1 MRRIYISTLCALA
14 GTTACSGKDGANG
27 KDGLDGLPGE
37 NGPAGKDGSNGKDG
51 VAGKDG
57 TNNRFKEHVYCS
69 GTIATGHWV
78 GVKVEYSAYQTTAGD
93 VLSHSTVVLGE
104 FTQSASNSYSVKQVG
119 ASTAPVFVTL
129 DKGTTFR
136 VAVNRTD
143 NKVEVE
149 IFNGTYPDK
158 LTFNSSA
165 CQVQSY

>member
-1 MRRIYISTLCALA
+1 MQLFNKFLCVASVMLA
-14 GTTACSGKDGANG
+14 SCS
-27 KDGLDGLPGE
+27 
-37 NGPAGKDGSNGKDG
+37 GKDGSNGKDG
-51 VAGKDG
+51 LDGKDG
-57 TNNRFKEHVYCS
+57 TDNRFKEHVYCS
-69 GTIATGHWV
+69 GTITTGHWA

-93 VLSHSTVVLGE
+93 VLSHATVVLGE

-129 DKGTTFR
+129 DKWTTFK